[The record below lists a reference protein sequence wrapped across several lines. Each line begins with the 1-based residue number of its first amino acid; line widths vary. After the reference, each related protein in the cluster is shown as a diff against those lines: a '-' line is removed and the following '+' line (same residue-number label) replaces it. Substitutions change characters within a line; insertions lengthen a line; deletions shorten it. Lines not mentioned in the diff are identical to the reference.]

1 MKETWLYNEKT
12 RINLQLEVA
21 SERQSVDQNHIN
33 FFCEELRDASRTQNT
48 IETERL
54 NECKLYVKNQK
65 PKLRQLR
72 AKVLQALRRDEMSTL
87 IAQAATFQQEL
98 KEVSLLELPF

>member
-21 SERQSVDQNHIN
+21 KERQGADSKHIA
-33 FFCEELRDASRTQNT
+33 FFCEELRDAIRTQCDK
-48 IETERL
+48 ETERL
-54 NECKLYVKNQK
+54 NDCKLFVKNQK
-65 PKLRQLR
+65 PKLRLLR

-98 KEVSLLELPF
+98 KEVSLLELPI